1 MIFKR
6 LQSATAGAQAER
18 GAQRLLKNQHLTIL
32 HKNYRSRFGEIDI
45 IALSESHLIF
55 VEVRYRHS
63 TAFGSPAET
72 VTNKKQQ
79 RIILTARHFLSR
91 GEYAELPCRFDV
103 IEVSKGEC
111 GKLRFNWLTNAFQ
124 E

>member
-6 LQSATAGAQAER
+6 RQSAQAGAQAER
-18 GAQRLLKNQHLTIL
+18 GARGLLKDNNLKIL
-32 HKNYRSRFGEIDI
+32 HQNYRSRFGEIDI
-45 IALSESHLIF
+45 IALSDSHLIF
-55 VEVRYRHS
+55 VEVRYRQS

-72 VTNKKQQ
+72 VNNKKQQ
-79 RIILTARHFLSR
+79 RIIRTAKHFLSR

-103 IEVSKGEC
+103 IEV
-111 GKLRFNWLTNAFQ
+111 GKDESGKFRFNWLTDAFQ